1 MGHEEW
7 EPPGHPRADALPVP
21 AHHLQTSETSPPSS
35 KDQAPKRCWKMLEDV
50 GRGHFFDWVFSV
62 FLGSLEA
69 EPVKTSGS

>member
-1 MGHEEW
+1 
-7 EPPGHPRADALPVP
+7 
-21 AHHLQTSETSPPSS
+21 
-35 KDQAPKRCWKMLEDV
+35 MLEDV